1 MSGKPNPYKV
11 AQQQFDLAANTLRLD
26 QAVRDLLRSPMREYH
41 FSIPVRMDGGT
52 VRIFRGFRIQHNDAR
67 GPCKGGVRFQPQGI
81 VDAFR
86 AQAMWTTWKCA
97 VLDIPLGGSMG
108 GFLCD
113 PHDLSLGEQERLCR
127 GWVRQIAKNL
137 GPLIDVPYPDTMSGD
152 QHMLWMLDE
161 YEVIF
166 GGKYPGFITGKPV
179 GIGGSRGRIESTGYG
194 AIIALREALKELGVS
209 IRGTSAS
216 VQGFGNVARHA
227 VQLFQRMG
235 GTVTCVSSWHQ
246 GDQIS
251 YAFRKK
257 DGIDFAE
264 LAAVTNTFGEI
275 EKEKA
280 QDLGYE
286 ILPGDHWIEQDV
298 DILIPAAA
306 GNQVSFSTV
315 ERISSRVKILVEAA
329 SGPTT
334 PRADERLNEK
344 GLLVIPDLL
353 ANAGGVICGYYEQV
367 QSNNNY
373 YWSKEDV
380 LGQLDS
386 SMTAA
391 YFDLSDFAKANGL
404 KMRDAALIMAV
415 DRVAQACSARGWV

>member
-1 MSGKPNPYKV
+1 MSGKPNPYEV
-11 AQQQFDLAANTLRLD
+11 AQQQFDLAADVLGLD

-41 FSIPVRMDGGT
+41 FSIPVRMDDGT

-67 GPCKGGVRFQPQGI
+67 GPCKGGVRFQTQDT

-97 VLDIPLGGSMG
+97 VLDLPLGGSMG

-113 PHDLSLGEQERLCR
+113 PHDLSRGEQERLCR

-137 GPLIDVPYPDTMSGD
+137 GPLIDVPYPDTMSSD

-194 AIIALREALKELGVS
+194 AIIALREALKELGITIKGS
-209 IRGTSAS
+209 SAS
-216 VQGFGNVARHA
+216 IQGFGNVARHA
-227 VQLFQRMG
+227 VKLFQRMG
-235 GTVTCVSSWHQ
+235 GHVTCVSSWHQ
-246 GDQIS
+246 GDQTS

-257 DGIDFAE
+257 TGIIFDE
-264 LAAVTNTFGEI
+264 LAAITNTYGEI
-275 EKEKA
+275 DKEKA
-280 QDLGYE
+280 QDFGYE
-286 ILPGDHWIEQDV
+286 ILPGDQWIEQDV

-306 GNQVSFSTV
+306 GNQVSQSSV
-315 ERISSRVKILVEAA
+315 ERISSRVKVLVEAA

-334 PRADERLNEK
+334 PRAEERLFEK

-353 ANAGGVICGYYEQV
+353 ANAGGVICSYYEQV
-367 QSNNNY
+367 QSNDNY
-373 YWSKEDV
+373 YWSKEDI

-386 SMTAA
+386 TMTAA
-391 YFDLSDFAKANGL
+391 YFDLRDFAKANGL

-415 DRVAQACSARGWV
+415 DRVAQACGARGWV